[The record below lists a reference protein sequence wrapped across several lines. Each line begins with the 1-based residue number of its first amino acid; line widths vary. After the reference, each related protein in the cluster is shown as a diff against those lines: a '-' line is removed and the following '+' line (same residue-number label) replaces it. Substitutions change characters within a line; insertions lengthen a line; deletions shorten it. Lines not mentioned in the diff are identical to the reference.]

1 MKLKP
6 VPIYAGLPHEQQ
18 MKVFA
23 PPKPK
28 VRKVVIATNIAET
41 SITIDGIVYLN
52 KFFYI
57 LLLLLLFDNC
67 MICGR
72 LRVCENTNLQRTDRP

>member
-1 MKLKP
+1 MRMPYMICYLFILFLSCYKEGTKLKP
-6 VPIYAGLPHEQQ
+6 VPIYAGLPNEQQ

-41 SITIDGIVYLN
+41 SITIDGIMYLSLPL
-52 KFFYI
+52 FFF
-57 LLLLLLFDNC
+57 LFSF
-67 MICGR
+67 R
-72 LRVCENTNLQRTDRP
+72 

>member
-6 VPIYAGLPHEQQ
+6 VPIYSGLPQELQ

-23 PPKPK
+23 PPKRN

-41 SITIDGIVYLN
+41 SITIDGIVYLSLLVTCCPPRRDL
-52 KFFYI
+52 I
-57 LLLLLLFDNC
+57 LVQDTWWTAGL
-67 MICGR
+67 
-72 LRVCENTNLQRTDRP
+72 